1 MKIILAVV
9 IATFCSLFPT
19 LVWAE
24 LSYDRV
30 GIEYQKQS
38 TSGDPDISGFGLG
51 ISKGVSN
58 NVFFG
63 GDFMNASQ
71 SSGTASGDIKYNGY
85 DIYAGFHAPIQ
96 ANLDFLVT
104 GGFEHSSAELAGY
117 TADGSGYALSGGIRA
132 EITPQVETMLLAHY
146 SSTDVSAFGTTTTVS
161 DTGVSLDLGFKVTPQ
176 VQIVAGIGSF
186 NAKPENAASYSSTT
200 MAIGLYYYY

>member
-1 MKIILAVV
+1 MKKILAVV
-9 IATFCSLFPT
+9 VAAFCSLFPT

-38 TSGDPDISGFGLG
+38 TSGDPDVSGFGLG

-85 DIYAGFHAPIQ
+85 GIYMGFHAPIQ
-96 ANLDFLVT
+96 VNLDFLVT
-104 GGFEHSSAELAGY
+104 GGFQHSSAEIAGF
-117 TADGSGYALSGGIRA
+117 TATGSGYALTGGIRA
-132 EITPQVETMLLAHY
+132 EITPQVETMLLGHY
-146 SSTDVSAFGTTTTVS
+146 SSTDVSGNGTTTTVS
-161 DTGVSLDLGFKVTPQ
+161 DTGISLDLGFKVTPQ
-176 VQIVAGIGSF
+176 VQIVAGIGSY
-186 NAKPENAASYSSTT
+186 NSKPENAASYSSTT
-200 MAIGLYYYY
+200 MAIGVYFYY